1 VPGLTAPFVA
11 AGRVFAEMSV
21 LPAFSSCPWYGLSGQ
36 PCHFLA
42 SVARISGGV
51 FCQASRAFSAI
62 PGFASRNRARSSVV
76 VSAQARELASDS
88 IPG

>member
-1 VPGLTAPFVA
+1 MLTA
-11 AGRVFAEMSV
+11 AGCVFTEMSTF
-21 LPAFSSCPWYGLSGQ
+21 PAFSSCAWYGLSAQ

-42 SVARISGGV
+42 SVARISGCA

-62 PGFASRNRARSSVV
+62 AGLASRKSARSSVA
-76 VSAQARELASDS
+76 VSAQGLELARDS